1 MQVHDLT
8 IKVFYLMANIII
20 YLNLLQS
27 NIHGELDLLV
37 VINCYAF
44 FYYVFLEYIYIYE
57 YY

>member
-8 IKVFYLMANIII
+8 IKVFYLMVNIII
-20 YLNLLQS
+20 YLYLLQS
-27 NIHGELDLLV
+27 NIHVELDLLV

-44 FYYVFLEYIYIYE
+44 FYYVFLKNIYIYE

>member
-8 IKVFYLMANIII
+8 IKVFYLMINIII
-20 YLNLLQS
+20 YLYLLQS

-44 FYYVFLEYIYIYE
+44 FFIMFF
-57 YY
+57 